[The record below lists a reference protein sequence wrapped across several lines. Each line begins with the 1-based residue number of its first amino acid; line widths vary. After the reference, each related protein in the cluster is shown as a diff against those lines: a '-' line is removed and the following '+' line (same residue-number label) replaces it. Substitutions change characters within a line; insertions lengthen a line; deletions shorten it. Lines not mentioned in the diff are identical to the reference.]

1 VSEKFFVTGATGC
14 IGGWVVR
21 NLVESGCDVYALAR
35 GGNLD
40 RLKLIMTT
48 DEIANVRV
56 IQGDIND
63 ARLLQE
69 CIAKHGI
76 ERIIHLAAMQLPF
89 CQADPRLGA
98 RVNVEGTINI
108 FEAAKRSGIRSLVYS
123 SSTAVYGRKDQYP
136 EGPLAHD
143 ARLLPH
149 SLYGVYKQANE
160 WSARVYFEMDG
171 ISSIGIRPYVV
182 YGPLR
187 DQGMTSTPTFAMKA
201 AVRLEQYEISY
212 GGEFNFQYV
221 DDTAKAFIRAAYA
234 DHEGADTYNLGGGAI
249 DMSDVVKAIELAE
262 PRAKGLITYTD
273 KPLPFPSSVSNG
285 ELEKIIGPVCST
297 TLVDG
302 VKKSMEIFANTKE
315 VNGKETRKATN

>member
-1 VSEKFFVTGATGC
+1 MNDRFFVTGATGC

-21 NLVESGCDVYALAR
+21 NLVESGCDVYALVR

-40 RLKLIMTT
+40 RLKLIMTM
-48 DEIANVRV
+48 DELAKVRV

-63 ARLLQE
+63 AQLLQE
-69 CIAKHGI
+69 CVAKHGI

-98 RVNVEGTINI
+98 RVNVEGTVNV
-108 FEAAKRSGIRSLVYS
+108 FEAAKKCGIRSLVYS

-160 WSARVYFEMDG
+160 WTARVYYEMDG
-171 ISSIGIRPYVV
+171 VSSIGIRPYVV

-201 AVRLEQYEISY
+201 AVRLEKYEISY
-212 GGEFNFQYV
+212 GGRFNFQYV
-221 DDTAKAFIRAAYA
+221 DDTAKAFIRAAYT
-234 DHEGADTYNLGGGAI
+234 DYEGADAFNLGGGAI
-249 DMSDVVKAIELAE
+249 DMSDVVEAIELVE
-262 PRAKGLITYTD
+262 PRAKGLITYAD
-273 KPLPFPSSVSNG
+273 KPLPFPSSVRNE
-285 ELEKIIGPVCST
+285 ELEKIIGPVCTT

-302 VKKSMEIFANTKE
+302 VRKSVEIFSGAKE
-315 VNGKETRKATN
+315 VYGKR